1 MNVTLPAQGWVPRHY
16 QLPLL
21 KYMQPNKPNL
31 RAVAAWHRRA
41 GKDLTSVNV
50 MALKAFQRRGL
61 YLYVGPFQNQIR
73 RIIWQGQDKDGRKFI
88 DFIPRDLV
96 ARKSEQ
102 EMSLTLTNG
111 SVVQL
116 LGADNPDKLVGINPL
131 GIVFSEYSLCDPVA
145 WQLTSPILNE
155 NGGWALFNGTPRG
168 QNHFFKL
175 LERAKADKEWYAS
188 HLSVTKTKAMTPDQ
202 LRKARNES
210 TSEAKFQSEYMCS
223 FHTPVEGAYYGEIMT
238 RITKKGQVLDLL
250 PPDPALPV
258 HTAWDLGMDDAT
270 SIWFFQQHGKEIR
283 IVNYFESSGEGL
295 PFYVKHLGL
304 WSTMNDVTFGKHY
317 LPHDVNVRE
326 LGSGRSRKELLRS
339 LGVRVTTVRRLGKGD
354 QIEAVRAVLPR
365 CWFGKKECSMGIEH
379 LKGYRKEWD
388 EQKQV
393 FRKTPVHDKC
403 SHGADAFATLAV
415 GLKDTSRSASAN
427 VKDRTE
433 YKVKEL
439 SW

>member
-238 RITKKGQVLDLL
+238 RITKK
-250 PPDPALPV
+250 
-258 HTAWDLGMDDAT
+258 
-270 SIWFFQQHGKEIR
+270 
-283 IVNYFESSGEGL
+283 ESSGS
-295 PFYVKHLGL
+295 PA
-304 WSTMNDVTFGKHY
+304 
-317 LPHDVNVRE
+317 P
-326 LGSGRSRKELLRS
+326 
-339 LGVRVTTVRRLGKGD
+339 
-354 QIEAVRAVLPR
+354 
-365 CWFGKKECSMGIEH
+365 
-379 LKGYRKEWD
+379 
-388 EQKQV
+388 
-393 FRKTPVHDKC
+393 
-403 SHGADAFATLAV
+403 
-415 GLKDTSRSASAN
+415 
-427 VKDRTE
+427 
-433 YKVKEL
+433 
-439 SW
+439 

>member
-1 MNVTLPAQGWVPRHY
+1 MELTVPAQGWVPRPY
-16 QLPLL
+16 QLPFV
-21 KYMQPNKPNL
+21 KYMFPDETNL
-31 RAVAAWHRRA
+31 RAVVAWHRRA
-41 GKDLTSVNV
+41 GKDLTSINV
-50 MALKAFQRRGL
+50 MATKSLQRRGL
-61 YLYVGPFQNQIR
+61 YLYIGPFQNQIR

-96 ARKSEQ
+96 VRKSEQ
-102 EMSLTLTNG
+102 EMSLTLSNG
-111 SVVQL
+111 SVIQL

-168 QNHFFKL
+168 QNHFFHL
-175 LERAKADKEWYAS
+175 LERAKADKDWFAS
-188 HLSVTKTKAMTPDQ
+188 HLSATKTKAMSPEQ

-238 RITKKGQVLDLL
+238 RITRKGQILDTLA
-250 PPDPALPV
+250 PDPSLPV
-258 HTAWDLGMDDAT
+258 HTAWDLGMDDST
-270 SIWFFQQHGKEIR
+270 SIWFFQQYGKEIR

-295 PFYVKHLGL
+295 PFYARHLDR
-304 WSTMNDVTFGKHY
+304 WSVMNDVIFGKHY

-326 LGSGRSRKELLRS
+326 LGTGRSRKEVLRS
-339 LGVRVTTVRRLGKGD
+339 LGIKATAVKRFSKSD
-354 QIEAVRAVLPR
+354 QIEAVRSILPR
-365 CWFGKKECSMGIEH
+365 CWMNKTECAMGIEH

-388 EQKQV
+388 ELKQV

-415 GLKDTSRSASAN
+415 GLKEASKHSTLN
-427 VKDRTE
+427 KKDRIE

-439 SW
+439 DW